1 MCLNVLPIQMQR
13 YHCMLEISTETKDGI
28 RSPTIGITV
37 STMSTN
43 VGEPRSSVCV
53 SSRCSSLLSQP
64 EAQHRGGG
72 GEHAVT
78 HRQYI
83 YSSHFKSVCK
93 VWLQSKC
100 QGFLL
105 QGKAKPSLSYQKSTY
120 MQLACCQSAWNR
132 KESYTGVRHLWLWF
146 LFFVQTH
153 RKSLTLIQKCQC
165 LLT

>member
-72 GEHAVT
+72 GGSMLLHTDSTFTVAILKV
-78 HRQYI
+78 YVKCDSKANVKG
-83 YSSHFKSVCK
+83 SS
-93 VWLQSKC
+93 SKGRPSPPC
-100 QGFLL
+100 HIRNLHTCNWHVARVPETEKRATQG
-105 QGKAKPSLSYQKSTY
+105 
-120 MQLACCQSAWNR
+120 
-132 KESYTGVRHLWLWF
+132 
-146 LFFVQTH
+146 
-153 RKSLTLIQKCQC
+153 
-165 LLT
+165 